1 MTGETLPPPPDV
13 TESVGLDRL
22 AADLRLLGLRP
33 DQDLLVHCSL
43 GEIGWVDGGP
53 ATLLQAIR
61 DVAGGDATIVVSA
74 QTPLTSRTSEAFRSA
89 TAGLS
94 RHETE
99 RFAAEHAVFDPET
112 TPPYRVGQFA
122 EHVLARPGARR
133 SAHPQASFAA
143 LGPAAVAI
151 TSGHV
156 PDCHL
161 GSGHRCAGC
170 TTTTPLFSCSAS
182 TTTCAPPFTWPSTG
196 SAAGPTY
203 PGPTSR
209 TTTSSRSATRSRG
222 TGATSLAPAARCP
235 GGWGWRN
242 PVWCRCARRLIS
254 PSAGWRSIEQGAR
267 INRCVHLM
275 PAWLG
280 R

>member
-1 MTGETLPPPPDV
+1 MTGETLPPPPSVARAPGRPDAA
-13 TESVGLDRL
+13 EPVGLDRL
-22 AADLRLLGLRP
+22 TADLRLLGLRP

-43 GEIGWVDGGP
+43 SEIGWVDGGP

-61 DVAGGDATIVVSA
+61 DVAGRDATIVVSA

-94 RHETE
+94 RPETE
-99 RFAAEHAVFDPET
+99 RFAAEHAAFDPET

-122 EHVLARPGARR
+122 EHVLARPGGAPQRPSAGVLCCARPGGGGDHVRAR
-133 SAHPQASFAA
+133 SRTA
-143 LGPAAVAI
+143 
-151 TSGHV
+151 TS
-156 PDCHL
+156 

-203 PGPTSR
+203 SR
-209 TTTSSRSATRSRG
+209 RRPRRRRLPADRRRARG
-222 TGATSLAPAARCP
+222 ALARPAVAPAAHCRA
-235 GGWGWRN
+235 GGDGG
-242 PVWCRCARRLIS
+242 V
-254 PSAGWRSIEQGAR
+254 PSGAGADG
-267 INRCVHLM
+267 
-275 PAWLG
+275 G
-280 R
+280 